1 MRKEMARLIE
11 LDRETALVG
20 HIEAVLG
27 WDQETYMPVKAI
39 DERSEQI
46 ALLEGL
52 AHEKRVSGEIGELLA
67 SLGSSGENP
76 MGDPGLLPE
85 ERAYLRALRRSYDQ
99 ETKLPADL
107 VTELARTVSL
117 SQAAWAE
124 ARAKNDF
131 PAFAPYL
138 EKMVALSR
146 RKAACLGPGKH
157 PYDVLLDL
165 YEPGSTEASVAAV
178 FASLRV
184 ELVSLLEKIRARPQ
198 VDDSF
203 LYRPCDSGRQAA
215 ISQWIM
221 DVLSFDKGS
230 GRLDTVEHPFTTTL
244 GERDV
249 RITTRYLDEAFA
261 SSLFS
266 TIHESGHALYELGIE
281 PPDAFRRTKL
291 AEAASMAVHE
301 SQSRLW
307 ENMVGRSASFWT
319 PLYPRLQELAG
330 DALRDVSSERFVKA
344 INKVEPSLI
353 RTEADEVTYGLHII
367 LRFEL
372 ESALMSGDLAVK
384 DVPAAWNEKMS
395 EFLGLIPPDDRRG
408 CLQDIHWSQGYIGY
422 FPSYALGNLYA
433 AQFWDKMQAEM
444 PGLDA
449 RVASGDL
456 SPILSWLRK
465 HVHRDGAAWLPGE
478 IVQRATGE
486 ALDAGHYVKYLN
498 DKYSKVYG
506 F

>member
-11 LDRETALVG
+11 LDREQALVG

-39 DERSEQI
+39 EERSEQI
-46 ALLEGL
+46 AFLEGV
-52 AHEKRVSGEIGELLA
+52 AHEKRVSSEIGDLLS
-67 SLGSSGENP
+67 SLGSSAENP
-76 MGDPGLLPE
+76 MGDSSLLPE
-85 ERAYLRALRRSYDQ
+85 ERAYLRVLRRSYDQ

-107 VTELARTVSL
+107 VMDLARTVSL
-117 SQAAWAE
+117 AQAAWAE
-124 ARAKNDF
+124 ARAKSDF

-138 EKMVALSR
+138 EKMIELSK
-146 RKAACLGPGKH
+146 RKAACLGPEKP

-165 YEPGSTEASVAAV
+165 YEPGSTEASVGAV
-178 FASLRV
+178 FASLRG

-203 LYRPCDSGRQAA
+203 LSRPCDAARQAA
-215 ISQWIM
+215 ISQWMM
-221 DVLSFDKGS
+221 DVLSFDKGA

-249 RITTRYLDEAFA
+249 RITTRYLDDAFA

-281 PPDAFRRTKL
+281 PPNAFRRTKL

-319 PLYPRLQELAG
+319 PLYPRLQELSG
-330 DALRDVSSERFVKA
+330 DALRGVSSERFVKA

-372 ESALMSGDLAVK
+372 ESDFMAGRLSVK
-384 DVPAAWNEKMS
+384 DIPAAWNEKMAS
-395 EFLGLIPPDDRRG
+395 FLGLIPPDDRRG
-408 CLQDIHWSQGYIGY
+408 CLQDIHWSQGLIGY

-433 AQFWDKMQAEM
+433 AQFWDTMQGELS
-444 PGLDA
+444 GLDTKIA
-449 RVASGDL
+449 AGDIA
-456 SPILSWLRK
+456 PVLSWLRK
-465 HVHRDGAAWLPGE
+465 HVHKDGAAWLPGE

-486 ALDAGHYVKYLN
+486 ALDARHYVKYLN